1 MTYFGDHMNGWGWT
15 FMALGSVLFWMVL
28 IIAIVALMRH
38 LNGNN
43 PLGPRSR
50 SSAEE
55 LLAQR
60 FARGDIDEAE
70 YRHRLGVLAERADTA
85 SHAS

>member
-1 MTYFGDHMNGWGWT
+1 MRYFGDHMNGWGWT
-15 FMALGSVLFWMVL
+15 FMALASVLFWVGL
-28 IIAIVALMRH
+28 ITAIVVLMRH

-50 SSAEE
+50 SNAEE

-70 YRHRLGVLAERADTA
+70 YRHRLGVLAERADRP
-85 SHAS
+85 SHVS